1 MDQLLTPERLWNHW
15 EGHRRLTL
23 RALEAYPED
32 KLFSHSSGNMRSF
45 GDLMDEIINVEDS
58 VIGGLISGE
67 WKWEPKYKNMKSKAE
82 LKAAFQE
89 VRERTKQAFPK
100 ISVEKY
106 HIVEKDAWGME
117 APNLERL
124 FYIIDNE
131 IHHRAQGYVYL
142 RQLGVEP
149 PAFYVR

>member
-32 KLFSHSSGNMRSF
+32 QLFSHSSGNMRSF

-58 VIGGLISGE
+58 IMEGMSSGE

-82 LKAAFQE
+82 LLAAFEE
-89 VRERTKQAFPK
+89 VRQRSKELYPR
-100 ISVEKY
+100 ISVERLNTL
-106 HIVEKDAWGME
+106 ERDAWGAE
-117 APNLERL
+117 SPNLERF
-124 FYIIDNE
+124 FYMIDNE
-131 IHHRAQGYVYL
+131 IHHRGQGYVYM
-142 RQLGVEP
+142 RQLGIEP